1 MKKNTNTSPFGK
13 MWTVKIELPDGGVQF
28 ITTNGTTA
36 VVAIINVLDFLNAPE
51 SAIKEVKEY
60 QFAEN

>member
-13 MWTVKIELPDGGVQF
+13 FWIVKIELPDGAVQD
-28 ITTNGTTA
+28 IATNGTTA
-36 VVAIINVLDFLNAPE
+36 EIAKNHVLDFYNAPE
-51 SAIKEVKEY
+51 RAIKEVKEY

>member
-1 MKKNTNTSPFGK
+1 MKKDTNTSPFGK

-60 QFAEN
+60 QYTEN

>member
-1 MKKNTNTSPFGK
+1 MKKHTNTTPFGK

-36 VVAIINVLDFLNAPE
+36 VVTIIIVLDFLNAPD

-60 QFAEN
+60 QFTEN

>member
-1 MKKNTNTSPFGK
+1 

-60 QFAEN
+60 QYTEN

>member
-1 MKKNTNTSPFGK
+1 

-36 VVAIINVLDFLNAPE
+36 EIAKMHVLDFYNAPE
-51 SAIKEVKEY
+51 RAIKEVNEY

>member
-1 MKKNTNTSPFGK
+1 

-36 VVAIINVLDFLNAPE
+36 VVAIINVLDFLNVPE

-60 QFAEN
+60 QFTEN